1 MGNLMSY
8 SGIVAKVCAMQA
20 KLLSERDFE
29 AIAGM
34 RSVPEAIEFLKSKP
48 AYEKY
53 IGQMDVSLYHRG
65 NVEKV
70 LSESLFDDYARIFRG
85 SGIRQKKFLKQ
96 YWKRYEVALINY
108 CLRIVFNHYEKPF
121 DLEHKKQF
129 FDRYSRISIDRLITS
144 KNVEELV
151 DNLKDTEY
159 YEPLRKL
166 RDSGAATLFDYDLA
180 LDLYYFSTMWRK
192 GKRLLSGKEK
202 EIFLRDFGT
211 KIDLLNLQWTYR
223 AKKYYNMLAPDIYM
237 LTIPYHYRL
246 SVEEF
251 KLLAEA
257 PTVEELERRMAGTYY
272 ARRYHAQ
279 DVKSLERSCKDIL
292 RHLYI
297 LDKRRDPYSI
307 ATINTYLFL
316 KEEEIDKLT
325 TALECIRY
333 GLSRAETLGYL
344 GGVV

>member
-1 MGNLMSY
+1 
-8 SGIVAKVCAMQA
+8 
-20 KLLSERDFE
+20 
-29 AIAGM
+29 
-34 RSVPEAIEFLKSKP
+34 
-48 AYEKY
+48 
-53 IGQMDVSLYHRG
+53 
-65 NVEKV
+65 
-70 LSESLFDDYARIFRG
+70 
-85 SGIRQKKFLKQ
+85 
-96 YWKRYEVALINY
+96 
-108 CLRIVFNHYEKPF
+108 
-121 DLEHKKQF
+121 
-129 FDRYSRISIDRLITS
+129 
-144 KNVEELV
+144 
-151 DNLKDTEY
+151 
-159 YEPLRKL
+159 
-166 RDSGAATLFDYDLA
+166 
-180 LDLYYFSTMWRK
+180 
-192 GKRLLSGKEK
+192 
-202 EIFLRDFGT
+202 
-211 KIDLLNLQWTYR
+211 
-223 AKKYYNMLAPDIYM
+223 M